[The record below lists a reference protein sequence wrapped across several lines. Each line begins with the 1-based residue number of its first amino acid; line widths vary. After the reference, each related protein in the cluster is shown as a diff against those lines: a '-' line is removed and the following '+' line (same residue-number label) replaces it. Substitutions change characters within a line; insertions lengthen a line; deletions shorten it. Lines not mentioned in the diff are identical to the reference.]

1 MILGKT
7 LYKRLLMDT
16 NKSSGKPEG
25 RTLGWLSSWS
35 LERFGGGGGPSN
47 LLTKKL
53 ASTES
58 GLPVAHPHAMV
69 IFADSG
75 LVILAV

>member
-25 RTLGWLSSWS
+25 RTL
-35 LERFGGGGGPSN
+35 EFREVVGGGGGYATSLPRNWLQQS
-47 LLTKKL
+47 LGYLWLTHMRWL
-53 ASTES
+53 FSLTQ
-58 GLPVAHPHAMV
+58 V
-69 IFADSG
+69 
-75 LVILAV
+75 